1 MLVLTTIKL
10 ALAGLLANKTRAL
23 LTLLGI
29 VVGVG
34 SVILLLAYSGGV
46 EKMLMER
53 FEGWGATRLQ
63 MGINNWHPDV
73 RDNETITAGDKQAIL
88 DQIRMI
94 ESAARV
100 YQSQFSVRYGTQ
112 TQERINVNSAEP
124 EIWTVVERELSAGR
138 KFDAM
143 DEATRKLVCV
153 LGGTLAE
160 DLFFNEPP
168 VGKELIVNGKRLTVI
183 GVLKE
188 VGGAPWINNDN
199 DIITPLSV
207 ADYLDPSAFKGT
219 ELLMRVSDV
228 KYMQYAEQWVRD
240 ILYERHP
247 SLPPPPSE
255 EEEELEP
262 WDDVIGSWQLY
273 EVIEQRK
280 TVARSMARFLI
291 VMGALAL
298 LIGAIGVMNIMLV
311 SVEER
316 TPEIGLRKALGAPA
330 YVVLGQFLLEAVVVC
345 TIGGALGTGL
355 ALLACRYLARLPE
368 EMQVPD
374 PQLTPVVIAVA
385 VVVTLCVGL
394 ASGLYPAL
402 RASALDP
409 IESLR
414 YE

>member
-1 MLVLTTIKL
+1 MILLTTFRL
-10 ALAGLLANKTRAL
+10 ALEGLLANKTRAL

-46 EKMLMER
+46 EKNLMER

-63 MGINNWHPDV
+63 MGINWWQDDV
-73 RDNETITAGDKQAIL
+73 RDNETITAGDETAIRAE
-88 DQIRMI
+88 IWMV
-94 ESAARV
+94 EASARV
-100 YQSQFSVRYGTQ
+100 FNMQYTVRYGTQ
-112 TQERINVNSAEP
+112 TQERINVISAEP
-124 EIWTVVERELSAGR
+124 EVWTAVERVLASGR
-138 KFDAM
+138 RFDAM
-143 DEATRKLVCV
+143 DEAMRKPVCV
-153 LGGTLAE
+153 LGGTLAK

-183 GVLKE
+183 GVMAE
-188 VGGAPWINNDN
+188 VGGAGWINNDS

-207 ADYLDPSAFKGT
+207 ADYLDPSVFKST
-219 ELLMRVSDV
+219 DLVMRISDV
-228 KYMQYAEQWVRD
+228 KYMKYAEQWVRD
-240 ILYERHP
+240 VLYARHP
-247 SLPPPPSE
+247 SLPPPPE
-255 EEEELEP
+255 EDTEDS
-262 WDDVIGSWQLY
+262 WDQAIGSWQLY

-280 TVARSMARFLI
+280 AVARSMARFLV

-298 LIGAIGVMNIMLV
+298 LIGGIGVMNIMLV

-345 TIGGALGTGL
+345 TLGGALGTGL
-355 ALLACRYLARLPE
+355 AVLACRFLARLPD

-374 PQLTPVVIAVA
+374 PQLTPVVITVA
-385 VVVTLCVGL
+385 VVVTLAIGV
-394 ASGLYPAL
+394 ASGFYPAL
-402 RASALDP
+402 RAAALDP

>member
-1 MLVLTTIKL
+1 MLLLTTIKL

-46 EKMLMER
+46 EKSLMER

-63 MGINNWHPDV
+63 MGIMTWNPDV
-73 RDNETITAGDKQAIL
+73 RDNETITAKDKQDIL
-88 DQIRMI
+88 GQNYMI
-94 ESAARV
+94 EAAARV
-100 YQSQFSVRYGTQ
+100 FNNQYSVRYGTQ
-112 TQERINVNSAEP
+112 TQDRISVIAAEP
-124 EIWTVVERELSAGR
+124 EIWTVVERELSSGR
-138 KFDAM
+138 KFDEM
-143 DEATRKLVCV
+143 DEATSAMVCV

-168 VGKELIVNGKRLTVI
+168 VGKELIVNGKRITVI

-188 VGGAPWINNDN
+188 VGGARWINNDN
-199 DIITPLSV
+199 DIIIPLSA
-207 ADYLDPSAFKGT
+207 ADFVDPSSFKQT
-219 ELLMRVSDV
+219 DLVMRVTDV
-228 KYMQYAEQWVRD
+228 KYMAYAEQWVKD
-240 ILYERHP
+240 ILYANHP
-247 SLPPPPSE
+247 NLPPPPE
-255 EEEELEP
+255 EEVEP

-298 LIGAIGVMNIMLV
+298 LIGGIGVMNIMLV

-330 YVVLGQFLLEAVVVC
+330 QMVLGQFLFEAMVVC
-345 TIGGALGTGL
+345 MIGGAIGTLL
-355 ALLACRYLARLPE
+355 AVMACRYLARLPD

-385 VVVTLCVGL
+385 IIVTLGIGL
-394 ASGLYPAL
+394 AAGFYPAY
-402 RASALDP
+402 RASGLDP

>member
-1 MLVLTTIKL
+1 MLLLTTIKL

-29 VVGVG
+29 IVGVG

-63 MGINNWHPDV
+63 MGINSWNPQV
-73 RDNETITAGDKQAIL
+73 RDTETITEGDKQAIL
-88 DQIRMI
+88 DEIHMI
-94 ESAARV
+94 DSAALV
-100 YQSQFSVRYGTQ
+100 AQSQFSVRYGTQ
-112 TQERINVNSAEP
+112 TQDRISVISAEP
-124 EIWTVVERELSAGR
+124 AIWQVVERELASGR
-138 KFDAM
+138 VYNDM
-143 DEATRKLVCV
+143 DEATRNLVCV

-168 VGKELIVNGKRLTVI
+168 VGKELVVNGKRLEVI

-188 VGGAPWINNDN
+188 VGGARWANNDN
-199 DIITPLSV
+199 DIIIPLSV
-207 ADYLDPSAFKGT
+207 LDYLDPSAFKHT
-219 ELLMRVSDV
+219 DIIMRVSDV
-228 KYMQYAEQWVRD
+228 KYMEYAEKWVME
-240 ILYERHP
+240 ILYARHP
-247 SLPPPPSE
+247 SLPVPE
-255 EEEELEP
+255 EEIGDGEP
-262 WDDVIGSWQLY
+262 WRDIIGSWRLY
-273 EVIEQRK
+273 AVIEQRQ

-298 LIGAIGVMNIMLV
+298 LIGGIGVMNIMLV

-330 YVVLGQFLLEAVVVC
+330 YVVMGQFLLEAMIVC
-345 TIGGALGTGL
+345 MIGGALGTGL
-355 ALLACRYLARLPE
+355 AVMACRYLARLPE

-374 PQLTPVVIAVA
+374 PQLTPVVISVA
-385 VVVTLCVGL
+385 VVVTLSVGL
-394 ASGLYPAL
+394 VSGLYPAY
-402 RASALDP
+402 RAAGLDP